1 MEKHQCTD
9 SARSAGSSFGRDDG
23 DQTSANTKP
32 SQPESLLIVRQA
44 CNADSFYSQLLF
56 TRELVKGWNYASHK
70 TTQDCL
76 FDVFAD
82 SQHFL
87 PEQGR
92 SLSKPLFP
100 SLTTPNRS
108 AAPEPKNS
116 PEHCHL
122 TPSGV
127 ADYHSS
133 HCSFRHTLDPE
144 ASL

>member
-44 CNADSFYSQLLF
+44 CNVDSFYSQLLF
-56 TRELVKGWNYASHK
+56 TRELVKGWNSARHK
-70 TTQDCL
+70 TTQECL

-82 SQHFL
+82 SQA
-87 PEQGR
+87 
-92 SLSKPLFP
+92 
-100 SLTTPNRS
+100 LTTSNRS
-108 AAPEPKNS
+108 AAPEPMNL